1 MPILISRASVLK
13 GGNPFPNISSFKEA
27 LDAYNKRLFDFNN
40 VAGVHLLDDPR
51 VIYFT
56 TETFSN
62 IIGSGATHLVVR
74 FGCEDDTK
82 QYSNLSI
89 VLCGMNRSDYKVKT
103 EHYIGKPRLV
113 AGNNTTHESV
123 GSLNEWKLKENNYFI
138 RVSTLINDSSGA
150 NEFLVDSKI
159 YTNGVSYEIKELQSE
174 WFDYALI
181 NGMTHVA
188 CYFLKVEN
196 HLSVAFADAR
206 INLRLAVISDVVY
219 DFGSGCC
226 PPA

>member
-1 MPILISRASVLK
+1 MPILISRASLLK
-13 GGNPFPNISSFKEA
+13 IGNPFPNISSFKEA

-62 IIGSGATHLVVR
+62 IIGSGATHLVAR
-74 FGCEDDTK
+74 FGCENDTE

-89 VLCGMNRSDYKVKT
+89 VLCGMNCGDHVVKT
-103 EHYIGKPRLV
+103 DHYIGNSRTG
-113 AGNNTTHESV
+113 ADNDRTHESSR
-123 GSLNEWKLKENNYFI
+123 SLNDWKLKENNYVYRI
-138 RVSTLINDSSGA
+138 DKLLSDTNGR
-150 NEFLVDSKI
+150 NEFLVDDVI
-159 YTNGVSYEIKELQSE
+159 YTNGVAHEITELRSE
-174 WFDYALI
+174 WFDSAAG
-181 NGMTHVA
+181 NKMAHVA
-188 CYFLKVEN
+188 CYFVKVEN

-206 INLRLAVISDVVY
+206 INPRLATINDLVY